1 MEKRSEI
8 EIQKSSARLVMQN
21 FKFLKFAGSSTKLW
35 SFFRSLQRNL
45 TEKSSKLSEERQAQL
60 SEKWKTTDGKFLSSQ
75 IQMLELFLDL
85 VVRVISLN

>member
-21 FKFLKFAGSSTKLW
+21 FKFLKLAALPKFW

-45 TEKSSKLSEERQAQL
+45 AEKSSTLSEERRAHL

-85 VVRVISLN
+85 VVHVISLN